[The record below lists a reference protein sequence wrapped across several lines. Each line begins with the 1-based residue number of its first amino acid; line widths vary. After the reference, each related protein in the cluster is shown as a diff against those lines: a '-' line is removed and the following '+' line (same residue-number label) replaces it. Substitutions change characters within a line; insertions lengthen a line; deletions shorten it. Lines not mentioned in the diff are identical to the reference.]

1 MLSSSRRRE
10 IIETLLIA
18 IAIIA
23 VALLLWTMRGVLIL
37 VFGAILL
44 AVILRITARPIK
56 ARLHLPD
63 QLALLVAIAL
73 VAGVFVLAFALFGQE
88 MARQWETLRESI
100 PSAWQ
105 GVFQKLEAYGFA
117 EPVRQ
122 WLQSIGSGGQGVLSS
137 MTRFLVSFTN
147 AMADTLLVIFGGI
160 YLALDPSL
168 YRRGLTKLLPQA
180 ARPRVTEAL
189 DDCYRALRLWLFGR
203 LTSMALVGLLT
214 GLGLWAIGMPAALTL
229 GIAAGILDFV
239 PFVGPI
245 IAAIPAILLAL
256 ATSPTMALWVILLY
270 LLIQQIE
277 GNIITPLIQKRAV
290 ELPPALLLFSL
301 VALGLLFGVL
311 GVILAEPL
319 TVVIYVLVKRLYVVD
334 ALDTP
339 THIPGDESETN
350 PGKT

>member
-1 MLSSSRRRE
+1 MPSSRRRE
-10 IIETLLIA
+10 IVETLLIA
-18 IAIIA
+18 IAIIG
-23 VALLLWTMRGVLIL
+23 VALLLWFMRGLLIL

-44 AVILRITARPIK
+44 AVILRIIARPFK
-56 ARLHLPD
+56 NRLGLPD
-63 QLALLVAIAL
+63 PIALLIAVLLVASIFA
-73 VAGVFVLAFALFGQE
+73 LAFVLFGQE
-88 MARQWETLRESI
+88 VARQWESLSQSI

-105 GVFQKLEAYGFA
+105 TVFQRLEAYGFA

-122 WLQSIGSGGQGVLSS
+122 WLQSVGSGGQGVLSS

-147 AMADTLLVIFGGI
+147 AVADTLLVIFGGI
-160 YLALDPSL
+160 YLAADPSL
-168 YRRGLTKLLPQA
+168 YRRGIAKLLPKA
-180 ARPRVTEAL
+180 ARPRLTEAL
-189 DDCYRALRLWLFGR
+189 DDCYGALRLWLIGR
-203 LTSMALVGLLT
+203 LTSMLLVGLLT

-245 IAAIPAILLAL
+245 IAAIPAVLLAL

-270 LLIQQIE
+270 VVVQQIE

-301 VALGLLFGVL
+301 VALGLLFGAL

-319 TVVIYVLVKRLYVVD
+319 TVVLYVLVKRLYVID

-339 THIPGDESETN
+339 THIPGENGT
-350 PGKT
+350 G

>member
-1 MLSSSRRRE
+1 MSSSRRRE
-10 IIETLLIA
+10 IVETLLIA
-18 IAIIA
+18 VAIIG
-23 VALLLWTMRGVLIL
+23 VALLLWVMRGLLIL

-44 AVILRITARPIK
+44 AVILRIVARPFRQ
-56 ARLHLPD
+56 RLNLPD
-63 QLALLVAIAL
+63 PLALLVAVVL
-73 VAGVFVLAFALFGQE
+73 VTGVFALAIILFGQE
-88 MARQWETLRESI
+88 VARQWETLRESI

-105 GVFQKLEAYGFA
+105 GVLQRLEASGFA

-122 WLQSIGSGGQGVLSS
+122 WLQSVGSGGQGVLSS
-137 MTRFLVSFTN
+137 MTRFLVSLTN
-147 AMADTLLVIFGGI
+147 AIADTLLVIFGGI
-160 YLALDPSL
+160 YLAADPSL
-168 YRRGLTKLLPQA
+168 YRRGIAKLVPQA
-180 ARPRVTEAL
+180 ARPKLVEAL
-189 DDCYRALRLWLFGR
+189 DDCHGALRLWLLGR
-203 LTSMALVGLLT
+203 LTSMLLVGLLT

-229 GIAAGILDFV
+229 GIAAGIMDFV

-245 IAAIPAILLAL
+245 VAAIPAVLLAL

-270 LLIQQIE
+270 LVVQQIE

-319 TVVIYVLVKRLYVVD
+319 TVVLYVLVKRLYVID

-339 THIPGDESETN
+339 THIPGENEGS
-350 PGKT
+350 

>member
-10 IIETLLIA
+10 IVETLLIA
-18 IAIIA
+18 IAIIG
-23 VALLLWTMRGVLIL
+23 VALLLWTMRSVLIL

-44 AVILRITARPIK
+44 AVVLRITARPLK
-56 ARLHLPD
+56 DKLHLPD
-63 QLALLVAIAL
+63 KLALLVAVAL
-73 VAGVFVLAFALFGQE
+73 VTGIVALAFTLFGQE
-88 MARQWETLRESI
+88 MGRQWETLRETI

-105 GVFQKLEAYGFA
+105 SVLQRLEAYGFA

-122 WLQSIGSGGQGVLSS
+122 WIQSVGSGGRGVLSS

-160 YLALDPSL
+160 YLAADPSL
-168 YRRGLTKLLPQA
+168 YRRGIAKLLPEA
-180 ARPRVTEAL
+180 ARPKVIEAL
-189 DDCYRALRLWLFGR
+189 DDCFRALRLWLFGR
-203 LTSMALVGLLT
+203 LTSMAIVGLLT

-245 IAAIPAILLAL
+245 IAAIPAVLLAL

-270 LLIQQIE
+270 LVIQQIE

-301 VALGLLFGVL
+301 VALGLLFGAL

-319 TVVIYVLVKRLYVVD
+319 TVVLYVLVKRLYVVD

-339 THIPGDESETN
+339 THIPGEESEKE
-350 PGKT
+350 PSKS